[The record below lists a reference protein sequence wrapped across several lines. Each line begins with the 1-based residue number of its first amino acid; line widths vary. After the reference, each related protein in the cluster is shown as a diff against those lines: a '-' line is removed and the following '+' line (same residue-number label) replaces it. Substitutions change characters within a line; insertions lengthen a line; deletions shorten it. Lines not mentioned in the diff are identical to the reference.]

1 MNKKNQNLA
10 DAHENLESIADE
22 VAVDL
27 QQQNQEYLA
36 GWQRAK
42 ADYLNLKKETD
53 DIIGN
58 LRHSIST
65 DLFVEFL
72 SLWQHMLSAIGHIPE
87 DLKNTDWAQGFIHSQ
102 KQIEHWLKSNG
113 ITRIH
118 TIGEKFDYEKFDA
131 VDTIWDAT
139 KPPDIVLSERAPGYE
154 RQGSVIFHPK
164 VVVNT
169 APADEVPHE

>member
-1 MNKKNQNLA
+1 MNKKNQNSLNE
-10 DAHENLESIADE
+10 HEIPEPIEDE
-22 VAVDL
+22 VTVDL

-53 DIIGN
+53 DIISN
-58 LRHSIST
+58 LRNSIST

-72 SLWQHMLSAIGHIPE
+72 SLWQYMLSAIGHIPE
-87 DLKNTDWAQGFIHSQ
+87 DLKKTDWAQGFMHSQ
-102 KQIEHWLKSNG
+102 KQIEQWLKSNG
-113 ITRIH
+113 ITRMH
-118 TIGEKFDYEKFDA
+118 AVGEKFDYEKFDA

-139 KPPDIVLSERAPGYE
+139 KPPDIVVSERAPGYE
-154 RQGSVIFHPK
+154 RQGNVIMHPK

-169 APADEVPHE
+169 PPVDKVSHE